1 MKYIKSLMEK
11 VHKGEGGF
19 TLIELL
25 IVVAILGVIAA
36 VVALNIGGFFGT
48 GTEQAANTEAH
59 QVQTAIIGYMAGQD
73 VSSFDAAGTI
83 NNSLTCGNATEEEGI
98 VCYLMNPAM
107 LQASYDYGT
116 DGALDPNGATPNNP
130 GKWSTCQ
137 FINGMWD
144 CTA

>member
-1 MKYIKSLMEK
+1 M
-11 VHKGEGGF
+11 
-19 TLIELL
+19 
-25 IVVAILGVIAA
+25 
-36 VVALNIGGFFGT
+36 VALNIGGFFGT

-107 LQASYDYGT
+107 LQASYDYDET
-116 DGALDPNGATPNNP
+116 GAVIGASANDP
-130 GKWSTCQ
+130 GKWSSCT
-137 FINGMWD
+137 FLDGMW
-144 CTA
+144 TFT

>member
-1 MKYIKSLMEK
+1 MKHIKSMLEK

-59 QVQTAIIGYMAGQD
+59 QVQTAIIGYMAGED
-73 VSSFDAAGTI
+73 VSTCDGGDIAPT
-83 NNSLTCGNATEEEGI
+83 NSCNATANEDDQI

-107 LQASYDYGT
+107 LQASYVYLT
-116 DGALDPNGATPNNP
+116 DGAVDSAIANDP
-130 GKWSTCQ
+130 GKWADCG
-137 FINGMWD
+137 FADGMWT
-144 CTA
+144 CP